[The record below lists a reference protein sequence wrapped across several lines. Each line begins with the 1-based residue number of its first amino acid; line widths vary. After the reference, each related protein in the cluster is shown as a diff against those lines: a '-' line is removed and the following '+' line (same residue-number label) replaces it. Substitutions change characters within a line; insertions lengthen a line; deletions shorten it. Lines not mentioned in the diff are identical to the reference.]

1 MFRAF
6 SGESFRARVAKL
18 SKETDWMWDIKIE
31 KGVTFS
37 DGELKH
43 HDRAKGVLHLI
54 GQFGHLLPD
63 LHIVYNGHD
72 TARTNV
78 GWEERMRLEDLVAH
92 NEVEEYNA
100 TDTDMRP
107 HMPSVAPGWGM
118 PTICS
123 AESAVRQ
130 TGFDYGFADKAF
142 TGHEMPELP
151 EGADGTVI
159 DSFLKY
165 MDTCDSPQYRHFHSS
180 SSYVFP
186 WHPGPT
192 MPLFTAGVQSQFAD
206 IHCIITE
213 QFGLESRHDPTW
225 EEKPFDRLVWRG
237 QTSGPLF
244 DKGTA
249 WRSSHRAR
257 LHILSHQED
266 GARTIA
272 ITDEDDNVKLVEIPN
287 YQLNPLF
294 LDTGFVGPP
303 VQCIKDDGTCDEMT
317 QVFNGFDPRLSF
329 ERASLYKYVLDVDGK
344 SECADKHSPNGFDDT
359 R

>member
-1 MFRAF
+1 MH
-6 SGESFRARVAKL
+6 L
-18 SKETDWMWDIKIE
+18 TDDD
-31 KGVTFS
+31 FN
-37 DGELKH
+37 
-43 HDRAKGVLHLI
+43 
-54 GQFGHLLPD
+54 PD
-63 LHIVYNGHD
+63 D
-72 TARTNV
+72 TEMKPKV
-78 GWEERMRLEDLVAH
+78 
-92 NEVEEYNA
+92 
-100 TDTDMRP
+100 
-107 HMPSVAPGWGM
+107 PSVAPGWGM
-118 PTICS
+118 TTICPS
-123 AESAVRQ
+123 NSAVREE
-130 TGFDYGFADKAF
+130 GFDYGVVDKSY

-151 EGADGTVI
+151 QGAVSTVI
-159 DSFLKY
+159 DSFLGY
-165 MDTCDSPQYRHFHSS
+165 MDVCNSPQYRHFHSS

-192 MPLFTAGVQSQFAD
+192 MPLFTAGVQSHFAD

-266 GARTIA
+266 GSRTIA
-272 ITDEDDNVKLVEIPN
+272 VTDEKDIVKTVEVPN
-287 YQLNPLF
+287 FQLNPLF

-303 VQCIKDDGTCDEMT
+303 VQCIKEDGTCDEMRE
-317 QVFNGFDPRLSF
+317 VFNGFDPRISF
-329 ERASLYKYVLDVDGK
+329 ERASLFKYVLDVDGK
-344 SECADKHSPNGFDDT
+344 LMFQATLIT